1 MEDATEK
8 KAERVSGKLVLGAI
22 GASCCVPIAV
32 ATGTIGGA
40 IGIAG
45 LLMFVVTKYFR
56 KS

>member
-45 LLMFVVTKYFR
+45 PSCL
-56 KS
+56 